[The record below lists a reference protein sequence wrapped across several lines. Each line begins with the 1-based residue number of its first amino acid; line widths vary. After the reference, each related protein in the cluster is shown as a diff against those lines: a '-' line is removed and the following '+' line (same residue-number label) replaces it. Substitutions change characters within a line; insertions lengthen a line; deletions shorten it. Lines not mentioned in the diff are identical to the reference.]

1 MDIFLARQPI
11 FNKNM
16 DVYGYELL
24 YRNNNVKNLCQFFD
38 AKEASLEVI
47 AASFVVIGLTKLTGG
62 KKAFI
67 NFTEDLL
74 QEEFATILPK
84 EDLIIEVLEDVEPTK
99 ENVEACHNLV
109 KAGYKI
115 ALDDFEYKAAYNDLI
130 NISSIIKVDFIN
142 SSRAACKELI
152 NKYKN
157 SKILFLAEKIETQED
172 FECALAMGYS
182 LFQGYHFCK
191 PMILSAKKVEP
202 FKLNAI
208 ELVKLVNED
217 VPNFKEIA
225 KVIENDVSLS
235 FNLLKLVNS
244 LAFSRGTKI
253 KSILQAISLLGE
265 KEIRKWITLVAIE
278 KISSDKTKELLRL
291 SIIRAKFCEVL
302 CHKFSLGNRKTEL
315 FLLGL
320 FSLMDAMMD
329 VPKEDVFL
337 ELPISEELKEAL
349 IKQTGIFADCYK
361 IMIAYERAN
370 WSLVAQIAGK
380 YKLAEA
386 EIATA
391 YYEAVKWLNENIE

>member
-191 PMILSAKKVEP
+191 PVILSAKKVEP
-202 FKLNAI
+202 FKINAI
-208 ELVKLVNED
+208 ELIKLVNED

-253 KSILQAISLLGE
+253 KSILQAVSLLGE

-291 SIIRAKFCEVL
+291 SIIRAKFCELL
-302 CHKFSLGNRKTEL
+302 CHKFSLGNRKAEL

-349 IKQTGIFADCYK
+349 IKQTGIFSDCYK

-370 WSLVAQIAGK
+370 WGLVAQIAVK

-391 YYEAVKWLNENIE
+391 YYESVKWLNNNIE

>member
-1 MDIFLARQPI
+1 M
-11 FNKNM
+11 
-16 DVYGYELL
+16 
-24 YRNNNVKNLCQFFD
+24 
-38 AKEASLEVI
+38 
-47 AASFVVIGLTKLTGG
+47 
-62 KKAFI
+62 
-67 NFTEDLL
+67 
-74 QEEFATILPK
+74 
-84 EDLIIEVLEDVEPTK
+84 
-99 ENVEACHNLV
+99 V

-172 FECALAMGYS
+172 FNDALAMGYS

-202 FKLNAI
+202 FKINAI
-208 ELVKLVNED
+208 ELIKLVNED

-349 IKQTGIFADCYK
+349 IKQTGIFSDCYK

-370 WSLVAQIAGK
+370 WSLVAQIAVK

-391 YYEAVKWLNENIE
+391 YYEAVKWLNNNIE

>member
-1 MDIFLARQPI
+1 
-11 FNKNM
+11 
-16 DVYGYELL
+16 
-24 YRNNNVKNLCQFFD
+24 
-38 AKEASLEVI
+38 
-47 AASFVVIGLTKLTGG
+47 
-62 KKAFI
+62 
-67 NFTEDLL
+67 
-74 QEEFATILPK
+74 
-84 EDLIIEVLEDVEPTK
+84 
-99 ENVEACHNLV
+99 
-109 KAGYKI
+109 
-115 ALDDFEYKAAYNDLI
+115 
-130 NISSIIKVDFIN
+130 
-142 SSRAACKELI
+142 
-152 NKYKN
+152 
-157 SKILFLAEKIETQED
+157 
-172 FECALAMGYS
+172 MGYS

-191 PMILSAKKVEP
+191 PVILSAKKVEP
-202 FKLNAI
+202 FKINAI
-208 ELVKLVNED
+208 ELIKLVNED

-302 CHKFSLGNRKTEL
+302 CHKFSLGNRKAEL

-349 IKQTGIFADCYK
+349 IKQTGIFADCYE

-370 WSLVAQIAGK
+370 WGLVAQIAVK

-391 YYEAVKWLNENIE
+391 YYEAVKWLNNNIE

>member
-172 FECALAMGYS
+172 FNDALAMGYS

-349 IKQTGIFADCYK
+349 IKQTGIFADCYE

-370 WSLVAQIAGK
+370 WGLVAQIAVK
-380 YKLAEA
+380 YKLSEA

-391 YYEAVKWLNENIE
+391 YYEAVKWLNNNIE

>member
-38 AKEASLEVI
+38 GKEASLEVI

-349 IKQTGIFADCYK
+349 IKQTGIFSDCYK

-370 WSLVAQIAGK
+370 WGLVAQIAVK
-380 YKLAEA
+380 YKLSEA

-391 YYEAVKWLNENIE
+391 YYEAVKWLNNNIE

>member
-115 ALDDFEYKAAYNDLI
+115 ALDDFEYKAAYNNLI

-191 PMILSAKKVEP
+191 PVILSAKKVEP
-202 FKLNAI
+202 FKINAI
-208 ELVKLVNED
+208 ELIKLVNED

-225 KVIENDVSLS
+225 KIIENDVSLS
-235 FNLLKLVNS
+235 FNLLKLINS

-253 KSILQAISLLGE
+253 KSILQAVSLLGE
-265 KEIRKWITLVAIE
+265 KEIRKWITLVSIE

-291 SIIRAKFCEVL
+291 SIIRAKFCELL
-302 CHKFSLGNRKTEL
+302 CHKFSLGNRKAEL

-349 IKQTGIFADCYK
+349 IKQTGIFADCYE

-370 WSLVAQIAGK
+370 WGLVAQIAVK
-380 YKLAEA
+380 YKLSEA

-391 YYEAVKWLNENIE
+391 YYEAVKWLNNNIE

>member
-24 YRNNNVKNLCQFFD
+24 YRNNNVKNLCQFFN

-191 PMILSAKKVEP
+191 PVILSAKKVEP
-202 FKLNAI
+202 FKINAI
-208 ELVKLVNED
+208 ELIKLVNED

-253 KSILQAISLLGE
+253 KSILQAVSLLGE

-291 SIIRAKFCEVL
+291 SIIRAKFCELL
-302 CHKFSLGNRKTEL
+302 CHKFSLGNRKAEL

-349 IKQTGIFADCYK
+349 IKQTGIFSDCYK

-370 WSLVAQIAGK
+370 WSLVAQIAVK

-391 YYEAVKWLNENIE
+391 YCEAVKWLNNNIE